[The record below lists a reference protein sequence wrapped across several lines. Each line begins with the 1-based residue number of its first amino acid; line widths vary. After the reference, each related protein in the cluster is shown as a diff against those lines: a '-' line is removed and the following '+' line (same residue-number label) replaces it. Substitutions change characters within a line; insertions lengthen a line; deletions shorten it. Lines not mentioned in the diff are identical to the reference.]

1 MDRTNLQERIRAN
14 ARRRRLEEL
23 TAEASY
29 AAERYHLYR
38 AKVYGPRLTSPRRLR
53 ELERAHNLAETR
65 LRRAQSESLV
75 DRGVSRTVAGS

>member
-1 MDRTNLQERIRAN
+1 MDRTNRQERIKAS

-23 TAEASY
+23 TAEAKF
-29 AAERYHLYR
+29 AAERYRLYR
-38 AKVYGPRLTSPRRLR
+38 AKAYGPRLTSPGRLR
-53 ELERAHNLAETR
+53 ELKRAHDLAETR